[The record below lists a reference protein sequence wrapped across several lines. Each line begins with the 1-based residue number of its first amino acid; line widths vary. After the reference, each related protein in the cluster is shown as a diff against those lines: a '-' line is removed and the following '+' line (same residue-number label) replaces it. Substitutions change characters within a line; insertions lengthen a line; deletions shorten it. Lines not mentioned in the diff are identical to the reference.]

1 MKEQKNHYIKR
12 FISYYKPHW
21 KLFLIDMVCAVLICL
36 IDLAFPYVT
45 RVILNDLLP
54 NQQYRYFFLLMAVIT
69 VCYILRA
76 LCQYFVDYWGHLLG
90 VRMEADIRQ
99 ELFCHLQKQS
109 FTFFDQTR
117 TGQIM
122 SRLVNDLFEIVE
134 LAHHGPEDI
143 FISAIM
149 LIGSFTALFVIQWK
163 LALVLL
169 CMVPITVVFIV
180 KKRKNMGQASRKLKE
195 KTGNINSALE
205 SSISGIR
212 VAKAFA
218 NEDYEL
224 EKFLEDNNEYR
235 NSKNGFY
242 KAMGTFHAG
251 VETLAC
257 FFGFFVLLVGGL
269 LIMNKNMTVVDMLAA
284 NLYVASFLQ
293 PVRRLGNFVEL
304 FEGGMAGFK
313 RFVELM
319 NVEPDIT
326 DKEGAKELKNV
337 KGDVTFSH
345 VTFSYED
352 AEEGEK
358 EVLSDIN
365 LTVSAGKTIG
375 IVGPSG
381 GGKTTLCHLIPRFY
395 EVSEGNITID
405 GINIKDVTLASL
417 RENVGIVQQDVFL
430 FPGTIREN
438 ILYGNVNASEEE
450 MIKAAKEAML
460 HDFIMSLPQKYDTIV
475 GERGIR
481 LSGGQKQRISIA
493 RILLKNPPILILD
506 EATSAL
512 DNETE
517 AKIQQSFARLAKGRT
532 TFVIAHRLS
541 TIQDADEIIVI
552 DHEGIKETGTHE
564 ELLKTSDIY
573 QRLYYGTERSKL

>member
-1 MKEQKNHYIKR
+1 
-12 FISYYKPHW
+12 
-21 KLFLIDMVCAVLICL
+21 
-36 IDLAFPYVT
+36 
-45 RVILNDLLP
+45 
-54 NQQYRYFFLLMAVIT
+54 MAVIT

-90 VRMEADIRQ
+90 VRMEADIRK

-122 SRLVNDLFEIVE
+122 SRLINDLFEIVE

-143 FISAIM
+143 FISLIM

-180 KKRKNMGQASRKLKE
+180 KKRTNMGQASRKLKE

-257 FFGFFVLLVGGL
+257 FFGFFVLFVGGL
-269 LIMNKNMTVVDMLAA
+269 LIMNKDMTIVDMLAA